1 MRNNL
6 LVTILFLASS
16 SIILSQDLRIKN
28 LQIESKNNG
37 TVIQLDSNRKVNLE
51 NVTAWYSS
59 EWFYM
64 TIYDANA
71 DSLSLTNY
79 KNDSL
84 KNIEVSNSDESTQI
98 AVQLFSDI
106 ESFEINTPN
115 RKTLQF
121 FLRNSQLVAKNSIS
135 VEDGID
141 IVQAEEKTSKEKPES
156 KLFND
161 LFFYLLRL
169 QNIFFV
175 NLESKIFLT
184 AFDAVIASPNVI
196 KSLLGKLFFLRKV
209 KKSLWLSILKS
220 SEQPPNA

>member
-28 LQIESKNNG
+28 LQIESKKNG

-71 DSLSLTNY
+71 DSLSLANY

-98 AVQLFSDI
+98 AVQLFSEI

-135 VEDGID
+135 VEEKID
-141 IVQAEEKTSKEKPES
+141 IVQSEEKTPKEKDIIYEKEQPRNANS
-156 KLFND
+156 KL
-161 LFFYLLRL
+161 
-169 QNIFFV
+169 I
-175 NLESKIFLT
+175 
-184 AFDAVIASPNVI
+184 VIAGLIVSAIDVTNSTSFSAGALI
-196 KSLLGKLFFLRKV
+196 AIIANFL
-209 KKSLWLSILKS
+209 
-220 SEQPPNA
+220 

>member
-28 LQIESKNNG
+28 LQIESKKNG

-71 DSLSLTNY
+71 DSLSLANY

-98 AVQLFSDI
+98 AVQLFSEI

-135 VEDGID
+135 VEDKID
-141 IVQAEEKTSKEKPES
+141 IVQTEEETSKEKDIIYEKEQPRNINN
-156 KLFND
+156 KL
-161 LFFYLLRL
+161 
-169 QNIFFV
+169 I
-175 NLESKIFLT
+175 
-184 AFDAVIASPNVI
+184 VIAGLIVSAIDITNSTSFSAGALI
-196 KSLLGKLFFLRKV
+196 AIIANFL
-209 KKSLWLSILKS
+209 
-220 SEQPPNA
+220 

>member
-37 TVIQLDSNRKVNLE
+37 TVIQLDSNKKVNLE

-71 DSLSLTNY
+71 DSLSLANY

-98 AVQLFSDI
+98 AVQLFSEI

-135 VEDGID
+135 VEDKID
-141 IVQAEEKTSKEKPES
+141 IFQTEEKTPKEKDIVYEKEQPRNANN
-156 KLFND
+156 KL
-161 LFFYLLRL
+161 
-169 QNIFFV
+169 I
-175 NLESKIFLT
+175 
-184 AFDAVIASPNVI
+184 VIAGLIVSAIDITNSTSFSAGALI
-196 KSLLGKLFFLRKV
+196 AIIANFL
-209 KKSLWLSILKS
+209 
-220 SEQPPNA
+220 

>member
-37 TVIQLDSNRKVNLE
+37 TVIQLDSNKKVDLE

-64 TIYDANA
+64 TIYNANA
-71 DSLSLTNY
+71 DSLSLANY

-84 KNIEVSNSDESTQI
+84 KNIEVSNSEESTQI
-98 AVQLFSDI
+98 AVQLFSEI
-106 ESFEINTPN
+106 ESFEINTPK

-121 FLRNSQLVAKNSIS
+121 FLRNSQSVAKNSIS
-135 VEDGID
+135 TESEID
-141 IVQAEEKTSKEKPES
+141 IVEKEDNLSEDKDIIYEKEQPRNANN
-156 KLFND
+156 KL
-161 LFFYLLRL
+161 
-169 QNIFFV
+169 I
-175 NLESKIFLT
+175 
-184 AFDAVIASPNVI
+184 VIAGLVI
-196 KSLLGKLFFLRKV
+196 SAVDITNSTSFSVGVLISIIANFL
-209 KKSLWLSILKS
+209 
-220 SEQPPNA
+220 

>member
-16 SIILSQDLRIKN
+16 SILLSQDLKIKN

-37 TVIQLDSNRKVNLE
+37 TVIQLDSNKKVNLE

-71 DSLSLTNY
+71 DSLSLANY

-84 KNIEVSNSDESTQI
+84 KNIEISNSDESTQI
-98 AVQLFSDI
+98 AVQLFSEI

-121 FLRNSQLVAKNSIS
+121 FLRNSQSVAKNSIS
-135 VEDGID
+135 LEDEID
-141 IVQAEEKTSKEKPES
+141 IVQTEEKTPKEKDIIYEKEQPRNANN
-156 KLFND
+156 KL
-161 LFFYLLRL
+161 
-169 QNIFFV
+169 I
-175 NLESKIFLT
+175 
-184 AFDAVIASPNVI
+184 VIAGLIVSAVDITN
-196 KSLLGKLFFLRKV
+196 STSFLAGA
-209 KKSLWLSILKS
+209 LIAIIA
-220 SEQPPNA
+220 NFI

>member
-16 SIILSQDLRIKN
+16 PILLSQDLKIKN

-37 TVIQLDSNRKVNLE
+37 TVIQLDSNKKVNLE

-71 DSLSLTNY
+71 DSLSLANY

-98 AVQLFSDI
+98 AVQLFSEI

-121 FLRNSQLVAKNSIS
+121 FLRNSQSVAKNSIS
-135 VEDGID
+135 LEDEID
-141 IVQAEEKTSKEKPES
+141 IVQTEEKTPKEKDIIYEKEQPRNANN
-156 KLFND
+156 KL
-161 LFFYLLRL
+161 
-169 QNIFFV
+169 I
-175 NLESKIFLT
+175 
-184 AFDAVIASPNVI
+184 VIAGLIVSAIDISNSTSFSAGALI
-196 KSLLGKLFFLRKV
+196 AIIANFL
-209 KKSLWLSILKS
+209 
-220 SEQPPNA
+220 

>member
-37 TVIQLDSNRKVNLE
+37 TVIQLDSNKKVDLE

-71 DSLSLTNY
+71 DSLSLANY

-84 KNIEVSNSDESTQI
+84 KNIEVSNSEESTQI
-98 AVQLFSDI
+98 AVQLFSEI
-106 ESFEINTPN
+106 ESFEINTPK

-121 FLRNSQLVAKNSIS
+121 FLRNSQSVAKNSIS
-135 VEDGID
+135 TESEID
-141 IVQAEEKTSKEKPES
+141 IVEKEDNLSEDKDIIYEKEQPRNANN
-156 KLFND
+156 KL
-161 LFFYLLRL
+161 
-169 QNIFFV
+169 I
-175 NLESKIFLT
+175 
-184 AFDAVIASPNVI
+184 VIAGLVI
-196 KSLLGKLFFLRKV
+196 SAVDITNSTSFSVGVLISIIANFL
-209 KKSLWLSILKS
+209 
-220 SEQPPNA
+220 

>member
-6 LVTILFLASS
+6 LVTILFLTSS
-16 SIILSQDLRIKN
+16 SILLSQDLKIKN

-37 TVIQLDSNRKVNLE
+37 TVIQLDSNKKVNLE

-71 DSLSLTNY
+71 DSLSLANY

-98 AVQLFSDI
+98 AVQLFSEI

-135 VEDGID
+135 LEDEID
-141 IVQAEEKTSKEKPES
+141 IVQTEEKTPKEKDIIYEKEQPRNANN
-156 KLFND
+156 KL
-161 LFFYLLRL
+161 
-169 QNIFFV
+169 I
-175 NLESKIFLT
+175 
-184 AFDAVIASPNVI
+184 VIAGLIVSAVDITN
-196 KSLLGKLFFLRKV
+196 STSFLAGA
-209 KKSLWLSILKS
+209 LIAIIA
-220 SEQPPNA
+220 NFI

>member
-28 LQIESKNNG
+28 LQIESKKNG

-51 NVTAWYSS
+51 NITAWYSS

-71 DSLSLTNY
+71 DSLSLANY

-98 AVQLFSDI
+98 AVQLFSEI

-135 VEDGID
+135 VEDKID
-141 IVQAEEKTSKEKPES
+141 IVQTEERTPKEKDIIYEKEQPRNANN
-156 KLFND
+156 KL
-161 LFFYLLRL
+161 
-169 QNIFFV
+169 I
-175 NLESKIFLT
+175 
-184 AFDAVIASPNVI
+184 VIAGLIVSAIDITNSTSFSAGALI
-196 KSLLGKLFFLRKV
+196 AIIANFL
-209 KKSLWLSILKS
+209 
-220 SEQPPNA
+220 

>member
-37 TVIQLDSNRKVNLE
+37 TVIQLDSNKKVNLE

-71 DSLSLTNY
+71 DSLSLANY

-98 AVQLFSDI
+98 AVQLFSEI

-135 VEDGID
+135 VEDEID
-141 IVQAEEKTSKEKPES
+141 IVLTEEKTPKEKDIIYEKEQPRNANN
-156 KLFND
+156 KL
-161 LFFYLLRL
+161 
-169 QNIFFV
+169 I
-175 NLESKIFLT
+175 
-184 AFDAVIASPNVI
+184 VIAGLIVSAIDITNSTSFSAGALI
-196 KSLLGKLFFLRKV
+196 AIIANFL
-209 KKSLWLSILKS
+209 
-220 SEQPPNA
+220 

>member
-37 TVIQLDSNRKVNLE
+37 TVIQLDSNKKVNLE

-71 DSLSLTNY
+71 DSLSLANY

-98 AVQLFSDI
+98 AVQLFSEI

-115 RKTLQF
+115 RRTLQF

-135 VEDGID
+135 VEDEID
-141 IVQAEEKTSKEKPES
+141 IVQTEEKTPKEKDIIYEKEQPR
-156 KLFND
+156 NANN
-161 LFFYLLRL
+161 RL
-169 QNIFFV
+169 I
-175 NLESKIFLT
+175 
-184 AFDAVIASPNVI
+184 VIAGLVVSALDITNSTSFSAGVLI
-196 KSLLGKLFFLRKV
+196 AIIANFL
-209 KKSLWLSILKS
+209 
-220 SEQPPNA
+220 

>member
-37 TVIQLDSNRKVNLE
+37 TVIQLDSNKKVNLE

-71 DSLSLTNY
+71 DSLSLANY

-98 AVQLFSDI
+98 AVQLFSEI

-135 VEDGID
+135 VEDEID
-141 IVQAEEKTSKEKPES
+141 IVQTEEKTPEEKDIIYEKEQPRNANN
-156 KLFND
+156 KL
-161 LFFYLLRL
+161 
-169 QNIFFV
+169 I
-175 NLESKIFLT
+175 
-184 AFDAVIASPNVI
+184 VIAGLIVSAIDITNSTSFSAGALI
-196 KSLLGKLFFLRKV
+196 AIIANFL
-209 KKSLWLSILKS
+209 
-220 SEQPPNA
+220 

>member
-37 TVIQLDSNRKVNLE
+37 TVIQLDSNKKVNLE

-71 DSLSLTNY
+71 DSLSLANY

-98 AVQLFSDI
+98 AVQLFSEI

-121 FLRNSQLVAKNSIS
+121 FLRNSQLFAKNSIS
-135 VEDGID
+135 VEDEID
-141 IVQAEEKTSKEKPES
+141 FVQTEEKTPKEKDIIYEKEQPRNANN
-156 KLFND
+156 KL
-161 LFFYLLRL
+161 
-169 QNIFFV
+169 I
-175 NLESKIFLT
+175 
-184 AFDAVIASPNVI
+184 VIAGLIVSAIDITNSTSFSAGALI
-196 KSLLGKLFFLRKV
+196 AIIANFL
-209 KKSLWLSILKS
+209 
-220 SEQPPNA
+220 

>member
-6 LVTILFLASS
+6 LVTILFLVSS

-71 DSLSLTNY
+71 DSLSLANY

-98 AVQLFSDI
+98 AVQLFSEI

-135 VEDGID
+135 VEDKID
-141 IVQAEEKTSKEKPES
+141 IVQTEEKTPKEKDIIYEKEQPRNANN
-156 KLFND
+156 KL
-161 LFFYLLRL
+161 
-169 QNIFFV
+169 I
-175 NLESKIFLT
+175 
-184 AFDAVIASPNVI
+184 VIAGLIVSAIDVTNSTSFSAGALI
-196 KSLLGKLFFLRKV
+196 AIIASFL
-209 KKSLWLSILKS
+209 
-220 SEQPPNA
+220 

>member
-6 LVTILFLASS
+6 LVTILFLFSS

-37 TVIQLDSNRKVNLE
+37 TVVQLDSNRKVNLE

-98 AVQLFSDI
+98 AVQLFSEI

-121 FLRNSQLVAKNSIS
+121 FLRNSQLDAQNSIS
-135 VEDGID
+135 VEDKID
-141 IVQAEEKTSKEKPES
+141 IVQTEERTPKEKDIIYEKEQPRNANN
-156 KLFND
+156 KL
-161 LFFYLLRL
+161 
-169 QNIFFV
+169 I
-175 NLESKIFLT
+175 
-184 AFDAVIASPNVI
+184 VIAGLIVSAIDITNSTSFSAGALI
-196 KSLLGKLFFLRKV
+196 AIIANFL
-209 KKSLWLSILKS
+209 
-220 SEQPPNA
+220 

>member
-16 SIILSQDLRIKN
+16 SIILSQDLKIKN

-37 TVIQLDSNRKVNLE
+37 TVIQLDSNKKVNLE

-71 DSLSLTNY
+71 DSLSLANY

-98 AVQLFSDI
+98 AVQLFSEI
-106 ESFEINTPN
+106 ESFEIDTPK

-121 FLRNSQLVAKNSIS
+121 LLRNSQSVAKNSIS
-135 VEDGID
+135 VEDEID
-141 IVQAEEKTSKEKPES
+141 IVQPGKNTAKEKGVIYEKEQPRNTNN
-156 KLFND
+156 KL
-161 LFFYLLRL
+161 
-169 QNIFFV
+169 I
-175 NLESKIFLT
+175 
-184 AFDAVIASPNVI
+184 VIAGLIVSAIDITNSTSFSAGALI
-196 KSLLGKLFFLRKV
+196 AIIANFL
-209 KKSLWLSILKS
+209 
-220 SEQPPNA
+220 

>member
-37 TVIQLDSNRKVNLE
+37 TVIQLDSNKKVNLE

-71 DSLSLTNY
+71 DSLSLANY

-84 KNIEVSNSDESTQI
+84 KNIEVSNSDESTHF
-98 AVQLFSDI
+98 AVQLFSEI
-106 ESFEINTPN
+106 ESFVINTPN

-135 VEDGID
+135 VEDEID
-141 IVQAEEKTSKEKPES
+141 IVQTEEKTPKEKDIIYEKEQPRNANN
-156 KLFND
+156 KL
-161 LFFYLLRL
+161 
-169 QNIFFV
+169 I
-175 NLESKIFLT
+175 
-184 AFDAVIASPNVI
+184 VIAGLIVSAIDITNSTSFSAGALI
-196 KSLLGKLFFLRKV
+196 AIIANFL
-209 KKSLWLSILKS
+209 
-220 SEQPPNA
+220 

>member
-37 TVIQLDSNRKVNLE
+37 TVIQLDSNKKVNLE

-71 DSLSLTNY
+71 DSLSLANY

-98 AVQLFSDI
+98 AVQLFSEI

-135 VEDGID
+135 VEDEID
-141 IVQAEEKTSKEKPES
+141 IVQTEEKTPKEKDIIYEKEQPRNANS
-156 KLFND
+156 KLIVITGLIVSAIDITNSTSFSAGALIAIIAN
-161 LFFYLLRL
+161 
-169 QNIFFV
+169 
-175 NLESKIFLT
+175 FL
-184 AFDAVIASPNVI
+184 
-196 KSLLGKLFFLRKV
+196 
-209 KKSLWLSILKS
+209 
-220 SEQPPNA
+220 

>member
-51 NVTAWYSS
+51 NITAWYSS

-71 DSLSLTNY
+71 DSLSLANY

-98 AVQLFSDI
+98 AVQLFSEI

-135 VEDGID
+135 VEDKID
-141 IVQAEEKTSKEKPES
+141 IVQTEERTPKEKDIIYEKEQPRNANN
-156 KLFND
+156 KL
-161 LFFYLLRL
+161 
-169 QNIFFV
+169 I
-175 NLESKIFLT
+175 
-184 AFDAVIASPNVI
+184 VIAGLIVSAVDITNSTSFSAGALI
-196 KSLLGKLFFLRKV
+196 AIIANFL
-209 KKSLWLSILKS
+209 
-220 SEQPPNA
+220 

>member
-37 TVIQLDSNRKVNLE
+37 TVIQLDSNKKVNLE

-71 DSLSLTNY
+71 DSLSLANY

-98 AVQLFSDI
+98 AVQLFSEI

-135 VEDGID
+135 VEDEID
-141 IVQAEEKTSKEKPES
+141 IVQTEEKTPKEKDIIYEKEQPRNTNN
-156 KLFND
+156 KL
-161 LFFYLLRL
+161 
-169 QNIFFV
+169 I
-175 NLESKIFLT
+175 
-184 AFDAVIASPNVI
+184 VIAGLIVSAVDITNSTSFTAGALI
-196 KSLLGKLFFLRKV
+196 AIIANFL
-209 KKSLWLSILKS
+209 
-220 SEQPPNA
+220 

>member
-37 TVIQLDSNRKVNLE
+37 TVIQLDSNKKVNLE

-71 DSLSLTNY
+71 DSLSLANY

-98 AVQLFSDI
+98 AVQLFSEI

-135 VEDGID
+135 VEDEID
-141 IVQAEEKTSKEKPES
+141 IVQTEEKTPKEKDIIYEKEQPRNANS
-156 KLFND
+156 KLIVITGLIVSAIDITNSTSFSAG
-161 LFFYLLRL
+161 LLIAIIA
-169 QNIFFV
+169 N
-175 NLESKIFLT
+175 FL
-184 AFDAVIASPNVI
+184 
-196 KSLLGKLFFLRKV
+196 
-209 KKSLWLSILKS
+209 
-220 SEQPPNA
+220 

>member
-71 DSLSLTNY
+71 DSLSLANY

-98 AVQLFSDI
+98 AVQLFSEI

-135 VEDGID
+135 FEDEID
-141 IVQAEEKTSKEKPES
+141 IVQTEEKTPKEKDIIYEKEQPRNANN
-156 KLFND
+156 KL
-161 LFFYLLRL
+161 
-169 QNIFFV
+169 I
-175 NLESKIFLT
+175 
-184 AFDAVIASPNVI
+184 VIAGLVVSAIDITNSTSFSAGVLI
-196 KSLLGKLFFLRKV
+196 AIIANYL
-209 KKSLWLSILKS
+209 
-220 SEQPPNA
+220 

>member
-71 DSLSLTNY
+71 DSLSLANY

-98 AVQLFSDI
+98 AVQLFSEI

-135 VEDGID
+135 VEDKID
-141 IVQAEEKTSKEKPES
+141 IVQSEEKTPKEKDIIYEKEQLRNANN
-156 KLFND
+156 KL
-161 LFFYLLRL
+161 
-169 QNIFFV
+169 I
-175 NLESKIFLT
+175 
-184 AFDAVIASPNVI
+184 VIAGLIVSAIDITNSTSFSAGALI
-196 KSLLGKLFFLRKV
+196 AIIANFL
-209 KKSLWLSILKS
+209 
-220 SEQPPNA
+220 

>member
-37 TVIQLDSNRKVNLE
+37 TVIQLDSNKKVNLE

-71 DSLSLTNY
+71 DSLSLANY

-98 AVQLFSDI
+98 AVQLFSEI

-135 VEDGID
+135 VEDKID
-141 IVQAEEKTSKEKPES
+141 IVETEEKTPKEKDIIYEQEQPRNANN
-156 KLFND
+156 KL
-161 LFFYLLRL
+161 
-169 QNIFFV
+169 I
-175 NLESKIFLT
+175 
-184 AFDAVIASPNVI
+184 VIAGLIVSAIDITNSTSFSAGALI
-196 KSLLGKLFFLRKV
+196 AIIANFL
-209 KKSLWLSILKS
+209 
-220 SEQPPNA
+220 

>member
-71 DSLSLTNY
+71 DSLSLANY

-98 AVQLFSDI
+98 AVQLFSEI

-135 VEDGID
+135 VEDKID
-141 IVQAEEKTSKEKPES
+141 IVQTEERTPKEKDIIYEKEQPRNANN
-156 KLFND
+156 KL
-161 LFFYLLRL
+161 
-169 QNIFFV
+169 I
-175 NLESKIFLT
+175 
-184 AFDAVIASPNVI
+184 VIAGLIVSAIDITNSTSFSAGALI
-196 KSLLGKLFFLRKV
+196 AIIANFL
-209 KKSLWLSILKS
+209 
-220 SEQPPNA
+220 

>member
-37 TVIQLDSNRKVNLE
+37 TVIQLDSNKKVNLE

-71 DSLSLTNY
+71 DSLSLANY

-98 AVQLFSDI
+98 AVQLFSEI

-135 VEDGID
+135 VEDKID
-141 IVQAEEKTSKEKPES
+141 IVQTEEETSKEKDIIYEKEQPRNANN
-156 KLFND
+156 KL
-161 LFFYLLRL
+161 
-169 QNIFFV
+169 I
-175 NLESKIFLT
+175 
-184 AFDAVIASPNVI
+184 VIAGMIVSAIDITNSTSFSAGALI
-196 KSLLGKLFFLRKV
+196 AIIANFL
-209 KKSLWLSILKS
+209 
-220 SEQPPNA
+220 

>member
-37 TVIQLDSNRKVNLE
+37 TVVQLDSNRKVNLE

-71 DSLSLTNY
+71 DSLSLANY

-98 AVQLFSDI
+98 AVQLFSEI

-135 VEDGID
+135 VEDKID
-141 IVQAEEKTSKEKPES
+141 IVQTEEETSKEKDIIYEKEQPRNANN
-156 KLFND
+156 KL
-161 LFFYLLRL
+161 
-169 QNIFFV
+169 I
-175 NLESKIFLT
+175 
-184 AFDAVIASPNVI
+184 VIAGLIVSAIDITNSTSFSAGALI
-196 KSLLGKLFFLRKV
+196 AMIANFL
-209 KKSLWLSILKS
+209 
-220 SEQPPNA
+220 

>member
-37 TVIQLDSNRKVNLE
+37 TVIQLDSNKKVNLE

-71 DSLSLTNY
+71 DSLSLANY

-98 AVQLFSDI
+98 AVQLFSEI
-106 ESFEINTPN
+106 ESFEIDTPK

-135 VEDGID
+135 LEDEID
-141 IVQAEEKTSKEKPES
+141 IVQTEEKTPKEKDIIYEKEQPRNANS
-156 KLFND
+156 KL
-161 LFFYLLRL
+161 
-169 QNIFFV
+169 I
-175 NLESKIFLT
+175 
-184 AFDAVIASPNVI
+184 VIAGLIVSAIDITNSI
-196 KSLLGKLFFLRKV
+196 SFSAGALIAIIANFL
-209 KKSLWLSILKS
+209 
-220 SEQPPNA
+220 

>member
-71 DSLSLTNY
+71 DSLSLANY

-84 KNIEVSNSDESTQI
+84 KNIEVSNNDESTQI
-98 AVQLFSDI
+98 AVQLFSEI

-121 FLRNSQLVAKNSIS
+121 LLRNSQLVAKNSIS
-135 VEDGID
+135 VEDEFD
-141 IVQAEEKTSKEKPES
+141 IVQTEEKTPKEKDIIYEKEQPRNANN
-156 KLFND
+156 KL
-161 LFFYLLRL
+161 
-169 QNIFFV
+169 I
-175 NLESKIFLT
+175 
-184 AFDAVIASPNVI
+184 VIAGLIVSAIDITNSTSFSAGALI
-196 KSLLGKLFFLRKV
+196 AIIANFL
-209 KKSLWLSILKS
+209 
-220 SEQPPNA
+220 

>member
-71 DSLSLTNY
+71 DSLSLANY

-98 AVQLFSDI
+98 AVQLFSEI

-135 VEDGID
+135 VEDKID
-141 IVQAEEKTSKEKPES
+141 IVQSEEKTPKEKDIIYEKEQPRNANN
-156 KLFND
+156 KL
-161 LFFYLLRL
+161 
-169 QNIFFV
+169 I
-175 NLESKIFLT
+175 
-184 AFDAVIASPNVI
+184 VIAGLIVSAIDVTNSTSFSAGALI
-196 KSLLGKLFFLRKV
+196 AIIASFL
-209 KKSLWLSILKS
+209 
-220 SEQPPNA
+220 

>member
-37 TVIQLDSNRKVNLE
+37 TVIQLDSNKKVNLE

-71 DSLSLTNY
+71 DSLSLANY

-98 AVQLFSDI
+98 AVQLFSEI

-121 FLRNSQLVAKNSIS
+121 FLRNSQSVAKNSIS
-135 VEDGID
+135 LEDEID
-141 IVQAEEKTSKEKPES
+141 IVQTEEKTPKEKDIIYEKEQPRNANN
-156 KLFND
+156 KL
-161 LFFYLLRL
+161 
-169 QNIFFV
+169 I
-175 NLESKIFLT
+175 
-184 AFDAVIASPNVI
+184 VIAGLIVSAIDISNSTSFSAGALI
-196 KSLLGKLFFLRKV
+196 AIIANFL
-209 KKSLWLSILKS
+209 
-220 SEQPPNA
+220 

>member
-71 DSLSLTNY
+71 DSLSLANY

-98 AVQLFSDI
+98 AVQLFSEI

-135 VEDGID
+135 VEDEID
-141 IVQAEEKTSKEKPES
+141 IFQNEEKTPKEKDIIYEKEQPRNANN
-156 KLFND
+156 KL
-161 LFFYLLRL
+161 
-169 QNIFFV
+169 I
-175 NLESKIFLT
+175 
-184 AFDAVIASPNVI
+184 VIAGLIVSAIDVTNSTSFSAGALI
-196 KSLLGKLFFLRKV
+196 AIIASFL
-209 KKSLWLSILKS
+209 
-220 SEQPPNA
+220 

>member
-16 SIILSQDLRIKN
+16 SIIQSQDLRIKN

-37 TVIQLDSNRKVNLE
+37 TVIQLDSNKKVNLE

-71 DSLSLTNY
+71 DSLSLANY

-98 AVQLFSDI
+98 AIQLFSEI

-121 FLRNSQLVAKNSIS
+121 LLRNSQSVAKNSIS
-135 VEDGID
+135 VEEEID
-141 IVQAEEKTSKEKPES
+141 IVQTEEKTPKEKDIIYEKEQPRNANN
-156 KLFND
+156 KL
-161 LFFYLLRL
+161 
-169 QNIFFV
+169 I
-175 NLESKIFLT
+175 
-184 AFDAVIASPNVI
+184 VIAGLIVSAVDITNSTSFTAGALI
-196 KSLLGKLFFLRKV
+196 AIIANFL
-209 KKSLWLSILKS
+209 
-220 SEQPPNA
+220 

>member
-37 TVIQLDSNRKVNLE
+37 TVIQLDSNKKVDLE

-71 DSLSLTNY
+71 DSLSLANY

-84 KNIEVSNSDESTQI
+84 KNIEVSNSEESTQI
-98 AVQLFSDI
+98 AVQLFSEI
-106 ESFEINTPN
+106 ESFEINTPK

-121 FLRNSQLVAKNSIS
+121 FLRNSQSVAKNSIS
-135 VEDGID
+135 TESEID
-141 IVQAEEKTSKEKPES
+141 IVEKKDNLPEDKDIIYEK
-156 KLFND
+156 
-161 LFFYLLRL
+161 
-169 QNIFFV
+169 
-175 NLESKIFLT
+175 
-184 AFDAVIASPNVI
+184 
-196 KSLLGKLFFLRKV
+196 
-209 KKSLWLSILKS
+209 
-220 SEQPPNA
+220 EQPRNANNKLIVFAGLVISAVDITNSTSFSVGVLISIIANFL

>member
-37 TVIQLDSNRKVNLE
+37 TVVQLDSNRKVNLE

-71 DSLSLTNY
+71 DSLSLANY

-98 AVQLFSDI
+98 AVQLFSEI

-135 VEDGID
+135 FEDEID
-141 IVQAEEKTSKEKPES
+141 IVQTEEKTPKEKDIIYEKEQPRNANS
-156 KLFND
+156 KL
-161 LFFYLLRL
+161 
-169 QNIFFV
+169 I
-175 NLESKIFLT
+175 
-184 AFDAVIASPNVI
+184 VIAGLIVSAVDITNSTSFSAGALI
-196 KSLLGKLFFLRKV
+196 AIIANFL
-209 KKSLWLSILKS
+209 
-220 SEQPPNA
+220 